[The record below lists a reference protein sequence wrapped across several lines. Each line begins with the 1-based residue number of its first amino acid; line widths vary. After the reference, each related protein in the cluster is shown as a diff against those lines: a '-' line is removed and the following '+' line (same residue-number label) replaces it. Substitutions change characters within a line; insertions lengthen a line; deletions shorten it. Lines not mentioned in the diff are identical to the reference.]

1 MNMLILAFDTIFGLG
16 EVAEWLKAP
25 VSKTGIPD
33 SGIAGSNPAL
43 SARRCDPRRRLFLPR
58 ASRTW
63 IVGEVPEWLNGRA
76 WKARVPGNRNRGFE
90 SRPLRHEVPGS
101 MRVHDRPGLAD
112 FGLSRSIENVSRSVT
127 SVRPGW
133 SSFAILLRTGV
144 RSFLN

>member
-1 MNMLILAFDTIFGLG
+1 MNNLILAFDTIFGLG

-43 SARRCDPRRRLFLPR
+43 SARRCAARRRLFLRR

-90 SRPLRHEVPGS
+90 SRPLRHEVPGAVRRRS
-101 MRVHDRPGLAD
+101 RLENLVLAWAAVGRV
-112 FGLSRSIENVSRSVT
+112 
-127 SVRPGW
+127 
-133 SSFAILLRTGV
+133 
-144 RSFLN
+144 